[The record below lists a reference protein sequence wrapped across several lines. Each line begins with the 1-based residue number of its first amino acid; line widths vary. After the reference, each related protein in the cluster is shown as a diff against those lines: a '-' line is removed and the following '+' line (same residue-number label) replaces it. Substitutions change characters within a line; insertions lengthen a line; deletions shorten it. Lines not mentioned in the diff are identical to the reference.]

1 MSGEE
6 LLNCSR
12 VNHGTVRCGDREYH
26 LEELLE
32 PVDGVFWAFLLSYL
46 ALVLF
51 AGELGPVGVGER
63 ERPFPPPPG
72 LMSGLTMGLLSLDI
86 MSLEVLKRGGKPH
99 QQVSTSL
106 SLSLPL

>member
-32 PVDGVFWAFLLSYL
+32 PVDGAFWAFLLSYL

-63 ERPFPPPPG
+63 
-72 LMSGLTMGLLSLDI
+72 D
-86 MSLEVLKRGGKPH
+86 H
-99 QQVSTSL
+99 
-106 SLSLPL
+106 SLPLQG